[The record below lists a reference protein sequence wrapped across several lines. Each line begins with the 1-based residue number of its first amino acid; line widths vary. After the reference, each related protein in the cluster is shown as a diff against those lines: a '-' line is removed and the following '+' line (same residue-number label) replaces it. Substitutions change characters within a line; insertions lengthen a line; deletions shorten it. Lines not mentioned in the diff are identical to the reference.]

1 MRWMVAILLVLNAGS
16 YFWFTGPGKKVSDP
30 GVVELSAINP
40 KSMRL
45 LTDADR
51 IADVPASGVAS
62 ICVRIGPFVALGAA
76 AQARELLD
84 ELRLAYR
91 TDTVNARD
99 VRVFRVYVGP
109 YETSDL
115 AEIMRERLRDN
126 DIQHFM
132 MTEADGTRMFSLG
145 LFSQAVRAERYVEMV
160 AAEGLEAKFRQESRE
175 LAASEWLEIR
185 DLTVDSDARRRLEV
199 ADWNE
204 ARAQLRRISC
214 N

>member
-1 MRWMVAILLVLNAGS
+1 MRWLVAILLVLNVGL
-16 YFWFTGPGKKVSDP
+16 YLWLTGPGKKVADP

-40 KSMRL
+40 QSMRL

-51 IADVPASGVAS
+51 VADVPASGVVS
-62 ICVRIGPFVALGAA
+62 ICVRIGPFVAPGAA

-84 ELRLAYR
+84 EFRLSYA
-91 TDTVNARD
+91 TDTIKARE
-99 VRVFRVYVGP
+99 VRAFRVYVGP
-109 YETSDL
+109 YEASDL
-115 AEIMRERLRDN
+115 AEIMRERLRDRE
-126 DIQHFM
+126 IEHYM

-145 LFSQAVRAERYVEMV
+145 LFSREVRAERYVETV
-160 AAEGLEAKFRQESRE
+160 AVEGIEANLREEFRK

-185 DLTVDSDARRRLEV
+185 DLAVDSDARRRLEV

-204 ARAQLRRISC
+204 AHAKLRRIPC